1 MARRPI
7 YWQGHRR
14 LANKEGRSSL
24 TKIIQVLCSHPDT
37 TTLKKLSPGLT
48 MSNETF
54 MAHASSRLEEAV
66 RNAGTVVV
74 TLFQM
79 CVMDKKETREK
90 RLTESHLEG

>member
-1 MARRPI
+1 M
-7 YWQGHRR
+7 
-14 LANKEGRSSL
+14 
-24 TKIIQVLCSHPDT
+24 TKIIQVLCSHPDA
-37 TTLKKLSPGLT
+37 TTLKKLSTGLT
-48 MSNETF
+48 ECPTTPSW
-54 MAHASSRLEEAV
+54 HASSRLEEAV